1 MAARLLH
8 ADWKSSK
15 SAKSAST
22 SAFGATGGCATEA
35 LVEGGGA
42 RAPAG

>member
-22 SAFGATGGCATEA
+22 SAFGAGGCATEA